1 MGSLRAMAYNTHLF
15 GDVVGKVGNFLHAL
29 GLADADVG
37 WKDDDRED
45 ALKTCLKDPNTC
57 GADVVSLEEFWSST
71 FVSNLEHGSLNEPQY
86 YPNSFK
92 YYHPQGDAV
101 TSNPSGL
108 MLLGNQ
114 RITFEPDTDSG
125 LNYRNYIDEIGK
137 DNFSDQDKYTG
148 KGCYAVKALI
158 DGTQQI
164 VFASTHMPTNSHSYP
179 DSLKQCYQILAEA
192 ITDVRGDSGCPVLL
206 MGDFNLDEAGT
217 TIDYDGNPAYDR
229 YAEWVGPH
237 GILGS
242 IGLQDVYRT
251 LFPDSGTYPGYTVIP
266 STNTCWRHFNGG
278 TPALGTDGCSRID
291 YMMTIGLTPSTFTV
305 RGAPPP
311 TAGSD
316 YSDSAQTNPFT
327 WTDDGN
333 TRDISDHYPIIV
345 DFSY

>member
-45 ALKTCLKDPNTC
+45 ALKACLKDPQVGG

-71 FVSNLEHGSLNEPQY
+71 FVSNLEHGSLSEAQY

-92 YYHPQGDAV
+92 YYHPTGGAV

-108 MLLGNQ
+108 MLLGNS
-114 RITFEPDTDSG
+114 RVTFDPDAAT
-125 LNYRNYIDEIGK
+125 YENYIDKIGK

-148 KGCYAVKALI
+148 KGCYVVKGLI

-179 DSLKQCYQILAEA
+179 DSLKGCYQILADT
-192 ITDVRGDSGCPVLL
+192 IKSVRGDSGCPVLL
-206 MGDFNLDEAGT
+206 MGDFNLKEDGT
-217 TIDYDGNPAYDR
+217 TIDYDGNPNYNRYD
-229 YAEWVGPH
+229 EWVGPQ
-237 GILGS
+237 GILGN

-251 LFPDSGTYPGYTVIP
+251 LYPDSETSPGYTVIP
-266 STNTCWRHFNGG
+266 STNTCWRHFNDG
-278 TPALGTDGCSRID
+278 TPAEGTDGCSRID
-291 YMMTIGLTPSTFTV
+291 YMMTIGLTATAFTV
-305 RGAPPP
+305 MGAPPP
-311 TAGSD
+311 ASGSD
-316 YSDSAQTNPFT
+316 YSDSAQSNPFT
-327 WTDDGN
+327 WSDDGN

-345 DFSY
+345 DFTY